1 MPGVSH
7 GGNKMGVPVFLNT
20 HDENARHYFCEGITM
35 PGYQDAT
42 TLLNG
47 IYSSVTDF
55 AIFTIDNEGLVTTW
69 NVGAERVLGYS
80 EHEVIGQHAALFFTP
95 EDRASG
101 QPAIEIDTASRC
113 GRAADYRWHQRKD
126 GSRFWADGVLTTL
139 HNEKGKADGYLK
151 ILKDITDRKLAEEK
165 MEQMATVD
173 YLTGLANRSSFDA
186 RLVEMMSIVSRSQ
199 QIMILHLLDLD
210 YFKQVNDTLG
220 HHGGDMLLKMVA
232 ERMRHATRDGDLLA
246 RLGGD
251 EFAIVQMNLPTPEA
265 GGYLAE
271 KLLSALAQPFHIEG
285 HEVLISGSMGLALC
299 PTDASTPDELQ
310 KKADLALYRAKN
322 LGRNCFH
329 YFTDQLD
336 AVAHK
341 KSLDLVELRLAVE
354 HHQFWLEYQPKVALN
369 SGQTLGL
376 EALLRCSNPRL
387 ASYPVDD
394 LVTLAAEA
402 GLMQKIGLWVIREAC
417 SQLRNWKN
425 IGLTDLK
432 VCVNVCSRELS
443 NPKAAKDVLHILAVC
458 GLQPE
463 DLEIE
468 ITERQ
473 AMDVEK
479 SGINTLLEMRS
490 QGIQI
495 ALDDFGTGYSALSYL
510 NNLPVTSLKLDK
522 SFLHGVPEDGQRSA
536 VARLII
542 ELARTLHLE
551 VVAEGV
557 ESESQME
564 FFRREQCTAI
574 QGFFFSKPLP
584 QDEITEWLLKNSAR
598 HPMLDGS
605 AGRSAADAGN
615 HLNHH

>member
-1 MPGVSH
+1 MHLVRH
-7 GGNKMGVPVFLNT
+7 GGNKKDQPVFLT
-20 HDENARHYFCEGITM
+20 IHECVRYDFGEGITM
-35 PGYQDAT
+35 SGYQDAS
-42 TLLNG
+42 TLLNS

-55 AIFTIDNEGLVTTW
+55 AIFTVDNDGLITSW

-80 EHEVIGQHAALFFTP
+80 DSEVIGQHVALFFTP

-101 QPAIEIDTASRC
+101 QPTLEIDTANRC

-126 GSRFWADGVLTTL
+126 GSRFWADGVLTIL
-139 HNEKGKADGYLK
+139 RNQNGEADGYLK
-151 ILKDITDRKLAEEK
+151 IMKDITDKKRAEEK
-165 MEQMATVD
+165 MEQLATVD
-173 YLTGLANRSSFDA
+173 SLTGLANRSSFDV
-186 RLVEMMSIVSRSQ
+186 RLAEMMSLVSRSQ
-199 QIMILHLLDLD
+199 QLMILHLLDLD
-210 YFKQVNDTLG
+210 FFKQVNDTLG

-251 EFAIVQMNLPTPEA
+251 EFAIVQMNLPFPEA

-271 KLLSALAQPFHIEG
+271 KLLHALVQPFDIEG
-285 HEVLISGSMGLALC
+285 HEILISGSMGLALC
-299 PTDASTPDELQ
+299 PTDVATPEELR

-354 HHQFWLEYQPKVALN
+354 HQQFWLEYQPKVAVN

-387 ASYPVDD
+387 ANYPVDD
-394 LVTLAAEA
+394 LVTLASEA
-402 GLMQKIGLWVIREAC
+402 GLIQKIGLWVIREAC
-417 SQLRNWKN
+417 SQLRYWKN
-425 IGLTDLK
+425 LGLTDLK
-432 VCVNVCSRELS
+432 VCVNVSSRELS
-443 NPKAAKDVLHILAVC
+443 NPKAAKDVLHILDVC
-458 GLQPE
+458 GLHPQ

-473 AMDVEK
+473 AMEVEK
-479 SGINTLLEMRS
+479 SGLNTLLEMRS

-495 ALDDFGTGYSALSYL
+495 VLDDFGTGYSALSYL
-510 NNLPVTSLKLDK
+510 TNLPVTALKLDK
-522 SFLHGVPEDGQRSA
+522 SFLHGVPEDAQRSA
-536 VARLII
+536 VARLVI

-574 QGFFFSKPLP
+574 QGFYFSKPLP
-584 QDEITEWLLKNSAR
+584 QDEITEWLLENSER
-598 HPMLDGS
+598 HEKLSQSSGS
-605 AGRSAADAGN
+605 NAAADHGYQ
-615 HLNHH
+615 H